1 MSFYECLKALPEGS
15 DSPSRLALAA
25 RHLGYR
31 GIIVCNSDPEKVF
44 LLDAASRIRGIE
56 VALGA
61 DVLASSPRALRS
73 RVLSL
78 RSRCPLIS
86 VRGISEEMV
95 RAACEDPNV
104 DVLMHA
110 QDGKPLLGIASA
122 RAAKLN
128 KVAIGFDLSPMIRL
142 RGSPRSRWL
151 DVMRRTIELAR
162 KFNLSM
168 VITTSARSH
177 LDLRSPR
184 DLLALAE
191 VVGFETSEAK
201 EAMMLP
207 GKLLEL
213 NRRSWAG
220 PGVELL

>member
-15 DSPSRLALAA
+15 DSLSRLALAA
-25 RHLGYR
+25 KRLGYH
-31 GIIVCNSDPEKVF
+31 GIIVCNAYPEKV
-44 LLDAASRIRGIE
+44 LLLAAAPRIGGIE

-73 RVLSL
+73 RVLYL
-78 RSRCPLIS
+78 RSRCSLIS
-86 VRGISEEMV
+86 VRGVSEEMV

-151 DVMRRTIELAR
+151 DVMRRTIELSR
-162 KFNLSM
+162 KFDLSM
-168 VITTSARSH
+168 VITTNARSR

-191 VVGFETSEAK
+191 VVGFETSEAE
-201 EAMMLP
+201 EAMRFP

-213 NRRSWAG
+213 NRRNWAG
-220 PGVELL
+220 PGVEIL